1 MAANMEITDVLIYQL
16 SIMTDPLLSLEQ
28 ISEIWR
34 WKGGIIQMAKYSLHI
49 MHKVI

>member
-1 MAANMEITDVLIYQL
+1 MALYHSQTLRHMIKKGYCIVMAANMEITDVLIYQL

-34 WKGGIIQMAKYSLHI
+34 
-49 MHKVI
+49 